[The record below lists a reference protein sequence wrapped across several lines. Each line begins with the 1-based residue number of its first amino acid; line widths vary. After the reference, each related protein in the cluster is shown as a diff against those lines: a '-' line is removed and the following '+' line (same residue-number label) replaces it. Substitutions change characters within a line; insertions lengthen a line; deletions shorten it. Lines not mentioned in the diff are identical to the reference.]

1 MSFNMDKNAIHS
13 FLQRF
18 PPFDNLP
25 SGCLK
30 KLSGLV
36 RLKLINGGDFVMRQG
51 ELGEAMFIVVRGRL
65 CYEMKDALGQCKVWG
80 DLSEGAVV
88 GEMALISGYPRSAD
102 VFALRDSLLLE
113 LSRSDFMVLG
123 GRWPELVNALTAFVT
138 RRLTDSLQGIP
149 VAPGKSS
156 LVILIPIKPIAG
168 WQVFLET
175 LDAAFTKHGKIRLF
189 TSGSLLQLGIDT
201 TREDI
206 DVQANAFINA
216 RTNDGERWVFVAD
229 EALTAW
235 TKWCMRQGDLLAF
248 LAPANTNSV
257 ELSVSERYFNSLPN
271 AHRKRSLLIMLH
283 DGQSPPP
290 PQGTIHW
297 LEPREVDTHFHIRW
311 QQSAG
316 IARLLRILTDSTN
329 AVVLSAGG
337 ARGIAHLG
345 VLRMLDELKIPV
357 DYIGGTSMGAIIA
370 GIYVSIPSEGWM
382 KTLDYIYYGSK
393 LFLTYPWLSISSGR
407 RVSDSLREGFGA
419 DTCIEDLWT
428 NYFCVSTDLTE
439 NTLFVHERGSLWK
452 AIRATS
458 SMPLVYPPVAEG
470 GKLLLDGAILNNL
483 PVDIMIKFS
492 HGSRV
497 IASCIREENMI
508 QCDDFPTA
516 ISGWGLLFSSMFEKD
531 RTVYPV
537 NFMDTINRVMSISS
551 SQTTQRMLAMADFV
565 FSLDMGAFS
574 LLEFKHYEKIFN
586 EGRRQA
592 MMAKE
597 ELLKWMARDVNG

>member
-1 MSFNMDKNAIHS
+1 MDKYAIHS

-36 RLKLINGGDFVMRQG
+36 QPKLINGGEFVMRQG

-113 LSRSDFMVLG
+113 LSRADFMALG

-138 RRLTDSLQGIP
+138 RRLTDSLHGIP
-149 VAPGKSS
+149 IAPGKSS
-156 LVILIPIKPIAG
+156 LVILIPVKPIAG
-168 WQVFLET
+168 WQVFLQS
-175 LDAAFTKHGKIRLF
+175 LDAAFTRRGKIRLL

-206 DVQANAFINA
+206 DVQANALVNA
-216 RTNDGERWVFVAD
+216 RANDGERWVFVAD
-229 EALTAW
+229 EALTPW
-235 TKWCMRQGDLLAF
+235 TKWCIRQGDLLAF
-248 LAPANTNSV
+248 FAPAATKHV
-257 ELSVSERYFNSLPN
+257 ELSESEQYFKSFPN
-271 AHRKRSLLIMLH
+271 AHRKRSLLVMLH
-283 DGQSPPP
+283 EGQSPPS
-290 PQGTIHW
+290 PQGTMRW
-297 LEPREVDTHFHIRW
+297 LQPREVNTHYHIRW
-311 QQSAG
+311 QESAG
-316 IARLLRILTDSTN
+316 IARLLRILTDSTI
-329 AVVLSAGG
+329 AVVLSGGG
-337 ARGIAHLG
+337 ARGMAHLG
-345 VLRMLDELKIPV
+345 MLRMLDELKIPV

-370 GIYVSIPSEGWM
+370 GIYVTRPFEEWM
-382 KTLDYIYYGSK
+382 SALNFIYYGSK
-393 LFLTYPWLSISSGR
+393 IFLTYPWLSISSGR
-407 RVSDSLREGFGA
+407 RISDSLSEGFSKE
-419 DTCIEDLWT
+419 TRIEDLWT

-439 NTLFVHERGSLWK
+439 NALFVHERGSLWK
-452 AIRATS
+452 AIRASS

-470 GKLLLDGAILNNL
+470 GKLLVDGGVLNNL
-483 PVDIMIKFS
+483 PVDIMMKFS

-497 IASCIREENMI
+497 IASCIREENLM
-508 QCDDFPTA
+508 QCDDFPAA
-516 ISGWGLLFSSMFEKD
+516 ISGWSLLFSSMLEKD
-531 RTVYPV
+531 HMVYPV
-537 NFMDTINRVMSISS
+537 NFMDTINRVMGISS

-574 LLEFKHYEKIFN
+574 FLEFKRYEKIFN
-586 EGRRQA
+586 EGHRQA
-592 MMAKE
+592 LMAKGD
-597 ELLKWMARDVNG
+597 LLKWISGDTNG

>member
-1 MSFNMDKNAIHS
+1 MDKNAIHS

-65 CYEMKDALGQCKVWG
+65 CYEMKDALGHCKVWG

-113 LSRSDFMVLG
+113 LSRSDFMALG
-123 GRWPELVNALTAFVT
+123 GHWPELVNALTAFVT
-138 RRLTDSLQGIP
+138 RRLTDSLQGVP

-156 LVILIPIKPIAG
+156 VVILIPIKPIPG
-168 WQVFLET
+168 WQVFLES
-175 LDAAFTKHGKIRLF
+175 LGAAFTKRGNTRLF

-206 DVQANAFINA
+206 DIQANAFVSA
-216 RTNDGERWVFVAD
+216 RANDGERLVFVAD
-229 EALTAW
+229 EALTPW
-235 TKWCMRQGDLLAF
+235 TKWCMRQGDLLTF
-248 LAPANTNSV
+248 LAPANAKNV
-257 ELSVSERYFNSLPN
+257 ELSASEQYFNRLPN
-271 AHRKRSLLIMLH
+271 AHRKRSFLIMLH
-283 DGQSPPP
+283 DEHSSSSPR
-290 PQGTIHW
+290 GTIQW
-297 LEPREVDTHFHIRW
+297 LQPREVHTHFHIRW
-311 QQSAG
+311 RESAG
-316 IARLLRILTDSTN
+316 SERLLRILTDSTN
-329 AVVLSAGG
+329 AVVLSGGG

-345 VLRMLDELKIPV
+345 MLRMLDELKIPV

-370 GIYVSIPSEGWM
+370 GIYVNSASDKWM
-382 KTLDYIYYGSK
+382 KSLNLVHHGSK
-393 LFLTYPWLSISSGR
+393 IFLTYPWLSISSGR
-407 RVSDSLREGFGA
+407 RISDSLIEGFGA

-428 NYFCVSTDLTE
+428 NYFCVSTDLTD

-452 AIRATS
+452 AIRASS
-458 SMPLVYPPVAEG
+458 SMPVVYPPVAED
-470 GKLLLDGAILNNL
+470 GKLLVDGGILNSL
-483 PVDIMIKFS
+483 PVDIMMKFS

-497 IASCIREENMI
+497 IASCIREENLR
-508 QCDDFPTA
+508 QCEDFPTA
-516 ISGWGLLFSSMFEKD
+516 ISGWSLLFSSTFEKE
-531 RTVYPV
+531 RAVYPV

-574 LLEFKHYEKIFN
+574 FLEFKQHEKIFN
-586 EGRRQA
+586 EGYRQA
-592 MMAKE
+592 LVMKE
-597 ELLKWMARDVNG
+597 ELLKWMAGDVNG